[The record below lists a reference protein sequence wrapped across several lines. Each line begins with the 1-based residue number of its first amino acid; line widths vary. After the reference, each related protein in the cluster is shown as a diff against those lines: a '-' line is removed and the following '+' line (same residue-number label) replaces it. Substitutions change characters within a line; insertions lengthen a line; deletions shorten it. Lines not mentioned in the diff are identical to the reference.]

1 MRSREGMEI
10 FQPDGYV
17 APLAVFHSSMGV
29 MVKSDDL
36 RGREGPRAGIQVPEE
51 AGSVR
56 LPGLRIR

>member
-1 MRSREGMEI
+1 M
-10 FQPDGYV
+10 

-29 MVKSDDL
+29 MVNSDDL
-36 RGREGPRAGIQVPEE
+36 RGTEGPRAGIQVPEE